1 MTDNQII
8 NINGIDCYEK
18 DGVAYLKLETVARGL
33 GFIRV
38 AASGN
43 EVVRWE
49 TVRRYLTELGVPT
62 SWHGDS
68 HEIGRDGL
76 PEYIPENIFYRLAM
90 KAKNEAAEK
99 FQAKVADEVI
109 PSIRKHGA
117 YMTSDTIDRM
127 IQSPEF
133 GIKLLTALQEERGKR
148 EALQEQNAALLPKA
162 EYYDA
167 VKDTSTVIQVKEL
180 SAYLCSNGV
189 KIGRNKLF
197 EKLRNDGFLCKSG
210 ETRNLPTQEALDA
223 QLMEVKQSVFVR
235 NGEVATGSTTY
246 ITQKGLE
253 YFLRRYG
260 GVRQHKL
267 TEASAV

>member
-1 MTDNQII
+1 MQELIKIEYTNDNPTVLGRDLHEALEVKTEYKNWFPRMCEYGFFEGKDFRSFLTESTGGRPALNHQITLSMAKEL
-8 NINGIDCYEK
+8 CMLQRSEK
-18 DGVAYLKLETVARGL
+18 GKEFRQYFIAVEEAWNKPDAVMARALQMANRTVEQLKKGVAE
-33 GFIRV
+33 
-38 AASGN
+38 
-43 EVVRWE
+43 
-49 TVRRYLTELGVPT
+49 LT
-62 SWHGDS
+62 
-68 HEIGRDGL
+68 
-76 PEYIPENIFYRLAM
+76 
-90 KAKNEAAEK
+90 
-99 FQAKVADEVI
+99 
-109 PSIRKHGA
+109 
-117 YMTSDTIDRM
+117 
-127 IQSPEF
+127 
-133 GIKLLTALQEERGKR
+133 
-148 EALQEQNAALLPKA
+148 EQNAALLPKA

-223 QLMEVKQSVFVR
+223 RLMEVKQSVFVR
-235 NGEVATGSTTY
+235 NGEVTTGSTTY

>member
-1 MTDNQII
+1 MQELIKIEYTNDNPTVLGRDLHEALGVQTSYKDWFPRMCEYGFTKGKDFNALKIERVQTEGTRAVSRQVTDHQITLSMAKEL
-8 NINGIDCYEK
+8 CMLQRSEK
-18 DGVAYLKLETVARGL
+18 GKEFRQYFIAVEEAWNKPDAVMARALQMANRTVEQLKKGVAE
-33 GFIRV
+33 
-38 AASGN
+38 
-43 EVVRWE
+43 
-49 TVRRYLTELGVPT
+49 LT
-62 SWHGDS
+62 
-68 HEIGRDGL
+68 
-76 PEYIPENIFYRLAM
+76 
-90 KAKNEAAEK
+90 
-99 FQAKVADEVI
+99 
-109 PSIRKHGA
+109 
-117 YMTSDTIDRM
+117 
-127 IQSPEF
+127 
-133 GIKLLTALQEERGKR
+133 
-148 EALQEQNAALLPKA
+148 EQNAALLPKA

-223 QLMEVKQSVFVR
+223 QLMEVKQSVFMR
-235 NGEVATGSTTY
+235 SGEVATGSTTY

>member
-1 MTDNQII
+1 MQELIKIEYTNDNPTVLGRDLHEALEVKTEYKNWFPRMCEYGFFEGKDFRSFLTESTGGRPALNHQITLSMAKEL
-8 NINGIDCYEK
+8 CMLQRSEK
-18 DGVAYLKLETVARGL
+18 GKEFRQYFIAVEEAWNKPEAVMARALQMANRTVEQLKKGVAE
-33 GFIRV
+33 
-38 AASGN
+38 
-43 EVVRWE
+43 
-49 TVRRYLTELGVPT
+49 LT
-62 SWHGDS
+62 
-68 HEIGRDGL
+68 
-76 PEYIPENIFYRLAM
+76 
-90 KAKNEAAEK
+90 
-99 FQAKVADEVI
+99 
-109 PSIRKHGA
+109 
-117 YMTSDTIDRM
+117 
-127 IQSPEF
+127 
-133 GIKLLTALQEERGKR
+133 
-148 EALQEQNAALLPKA
+148 EQNAALLPKA

-223 QLMEVKQSVFVR
+223 QLMEVKQSVFMR
-235 NGEVATGSTTY
+235 SGEVATGSTTY

>member
-1 MTDNQII
+1 MTELIKIEYTNDNPTVLARELYDALEVGTPYSMWFPRMCEYGFTRGKDYMEVSNKNVKNPQGGRPTIDHQITLSMAKEL
-8 NINGIDCYEK
+8 CMLQRSEK
-18 DGVAYLKLETVARGL
+18 GREFRQYFISVEEAWNKPEAVMARALQMANRTVEQLKKGVAE
-33 GFIRV
+33 
-38 AASGN
+38 
-43 EVVRWE
+43 
-49 TVRRYLTELGVPT
+49 LT
-62 SWHGDS
+62 
-68 HEIGRDGL
+68 
-76 PEYIPENIFYRLAM
+76 
-90 KAKNEAAEK
+90 
-99 FQAKVADEVI
+99 
-109 PSIRKHGA
+109 
-117 YMTSDTIDRM
+117 
-127 IQSPEF
+127 
-133 GIKLLTALQEERGKR
+133 
-148 EALQEQNAALLPKA
+148 EQNAALLPKA

-223 QLMEVKQSVFVR
+223 RLMEVKQSVFVR
-235 NGEVATGSTTY
+235 NGEVTTGSTTY

-267 TEASAV
+267 TEVSAV

>member
-1 MTDNQII
+1 MQELIKIEYTNDNPTVLARELYDALEVGTPYSMWFPRMCEYGFTRGKDYMEVSNKNVKNPQGGRPTIDHQITLSMAKEL
-8 NINGIDCYEK
+8 CMLQRSEK
-18 DGVAYLKLETVARGL
+18 GREFRQYFIAVEEAWNKPDAVMARALQMANRTVEQLKKGVAE
-33 GFIRV
+33 
-38 AASGN
+38 
-43 EVVRWE
+43 
-49 TVRRYLTELGVPT
+49 LT
-62 SWHGDS
+62 
-68 HEIGRDGL
+68 
-76 PEYIPENIFYRLAM
+76 
-90 KAKNEAAEK
+90 
-99 FQAKVADEVI
+99 
-109 PSIRKHGA
+109 
-117 YMTSDTIDRM
+117 
-127 IQSPEF
+127 
-133 GIKLLTALQEERGKR
+133 
-148 EALQEQNAALLPKA
+148 EQNAALLPKA

-223 QLMEVKQSVFVR
+223 RLMEVKQSVFVR
-235 NGEVATGSTTY
+235 NGEVTTGSTTY

-267 TEASAV
+267 TEVSAV

>member
-18 DGVAYLKLETVARGL
+18 NGVAYLKLETVARGL
-33 GFIRV
+33 GFTEI
-38 AASGN
+38 AGSGN
-43 EVVRWE
+43 ECVRWR
-49 TVRRYLTELGVPT
+49 TVKKYLSELRIAT
-62 SWHGDS
+62 SCD
-68 HEIGRDGL
+68 ENL

-90 KAKNEAAEK
+90 KAKTAAAVK
-99 FQAKVADEVI
+99 FLAKVADEVI

-117 YMTSDTIDRM
+117 HMTADTIDRR

-133 GIKLLTALQEERGKR
+133 GIKLLTALREERGKR
-148 EALQEQNAALLPKA
+148 EALQKQNAALLPKA

-189 KIGRNKLF
+189 NIGRNKLF

-223 QLMEVKQSVFVR
+223 RLMEVKQSVFVR
-235 NGEVATGSTTY
+235 NGEVTTGSTTY

-267 TEASAV
+267 TEVSAV

>member
-1 MTDNQII
+1 MQELIKIEYTNDNPTVLGRDLHEALGVKTEYKNWFPRMCEYGFFEGKDFRSFLIESTGGRPALNHQITLSMAKEL
-8 NINGIDCYEK
+8 CMLQRSEK
-18 DGVAYLKLETVARGL
+18 GKEFRQYFIAVEEAWNKPEAVMARALQMANRTVEQLKKGVAE
-33 GFIRV
+33 
-38 AASGN
+38 
-43 EVVRWE
+43 
-49 TVRRYLTELGVPT
+49 LT
-62 SWHGDS
+62 
-68 HEIGRDGL
+68 
-76 PEYIPENIFYRLAM
+76 
-90 KAKNEAAEK
+90 
-99 FQAKVADEVI
+99 
-109 PSIRKHGA
+109 
-117 YMTSDTIDRM
+117 
-127 IQSPEF
+127 
-133 GIKLLTALQEERGKR
+133 
-148 EALQEQNAALLPKA
+148 EQNAALLPKA

-223 QLMEVKQSVFVR
+223 RLMEVKQSVFVR
-235 NGEVATGSTTY
+235 NGEVTTGSTTY

-267 TEASAV
+267 TEVSAV

>member
-18 DGVAYLKLETVARGL
+18 NGVAYLKLETVARGL
-33 GFIRV
+33 GFTEI
-38 AASGN
+38 AGSGN
-43 EVVRWE
+43 ECVRWR
-49 TVRRYLTELGVPT
+49 TVKKYLSELGIAT
-62 SWHGDS
+62 SC
-68 HEIGRDGL
+68 DGNL

-133 GIKLLTALQEERGKR
+133 GIKLLTALREERGKR
-148 EALQEQNAALLPKA
+148 EALQKQNAALLPKA

-189 KIGRNKLF
+189 NIGRNKLF
-197 EKLRNDGFLCKSG
+197 EKLRNDGFLCKIG

-223 QLMEVKQSVFVR
+223 RLMEVKQSVFVR
-235 NGEVATGSTTY
+235 NGEVTTGSTTY

-267 TEASAV
+267 TEVSAV

>member
-1 MTDNQII
+1 MQELIKIEYTNDNPTVLARELYDALEVGTPYSMWFPRMCEYGFTRGKDYMEVSNKNVKNPQGGRPTIDHQITLSMAKEL
-8 NINGIDCYEK
+8 CMLQRSEK
-18 DGVAYLKLETVARGL
+18 GKEFRQYFIAVEEAWNKPEAVMARALQMANRTVEQLKKGVAE
-33 GFIRV
+33 
-38 AASGN
+38 
-43 EVVRWE
+43 
-49 TVRRYLTELGVPT
+49 LT
-62 SWHGDS
+62 
-68 HEIGRDGL
+68 
-76 PEYIPENIFYRLAM
+76 
-90 KAKNEAAEK
+90 
-99 FQAKVADEVI
+99 
-109 PSIRKHGA
+109 
-117 YMTSDTIDRM
+117 
-127 IQSPEF
+127 
-133 GIKLLTALQEERGKR
+133 
-148 EALQEQNAALLPKA
+148 EQNAALLPKA

-235 NGEVATGSTTY
+235 NGEVTTGSTTY

-267 TEASAV
+267 TEVSAV

>member
-1 MTDNQII
+1 MQELIKIEYTNDNPTVLGRDLHEALEVKTEYKNWFPRMCEYGFFEGKDFRSFLTESTGGRPALNHQITLSMAKEL
-8 NINGIDCYEK
+8 CMLQRSEK
-18 DGVAYLKLETVARGL
+18 GKEFRQYFIAVEEAWNKPDAVMARALQMANRTVEQLKKGVAE
-33 GFIRV
+33 
-38 AASGN
+38 
-43 EVVRWE
+43 
-49 TVRRYLTELGVPT
+49 LT
-62 SWHGDS
+62 
-68 HEIGRDGL
+68 
-76 PEYIPENIFYRLAM
+76 
-90 KAKNEAAEK
+90 
-99 FQAKVADEVI
+99 
-109 PSIRKHGA
+109 
-117 YMTSDTIDRM
+117 
-127 IQSPEF
+127 
-133 GIKLLTALQEERGKR
+133 
-148 EALQEQNAALLPKA
+148 EQNAALLPKA

-223 QLMEVKQSVFVR
+223 QLMEVKQSVFMR
-235 NGEVATGSTTY
+235 SGEVTTGSTTY

-267 TEASAV
+267 TEVSAV

>member
-1 MTDNQII
+1 MQELIKIEYTNDNPTVLGRDLHEALGVKTEYKNWFPRMCEYGFFEGKDFRSFLTESTGGRPALNHQITLSMAKEL
-8 NINGIDCYEK
+8 CMLQRSEK
-18 DGVAYLKLETVARGL
+18 GKEFRQYFIAVEEAWNKPEAVMARALQMANRTVEQLKKGVAE
-33 GFIRV
+33 
-38 AASGN
+38 
-43 EVVRWE
+43 
-49 TVRRYLTELGVPT
+49 LT
-62 SWHGDS
+62 
-68 HEIGRDGL
+68 
-76 PEYIPENIFYRLAM
+76 
-90 KAKNEAAEK
+90 
-99 FQAKVADEVI
+99 
-109 PSIRKHGA
+109 
-117 YMTSDTIDRM
+117 
-127 IQSPEF
+127 
-133 GIKLLTALQEERGKR
+133 
-148 EALQEQNAALLPKA
+148 EQNAALLPKA

-235 NGEVATGSTTY
+235 NGEVTTGSTTY

-267 TEASAV
+267 TEVSAV

>member
-18 DGVAYLKLETVARGL
+18 NGVAYLKLETVARGL
-33 GFIRV
+33 GFTQTQV
-38 AASGN
+38 KNGKEYAS
-43 EVVRWE
+43 VRWE
-49 TVRRYLTELGVPT
+49 RVEQYLSELGFPHK
-62 SWHGDS
+62 WGKD
-68 HEIGRDGL
+68 DF
-76 PEYIPENIFYRLAM
+76 IPENVFYRLAM
-90 KAKNEAAEK
+90 KAKNEVAEQ

-117 YMTSDTIDRM
+117 YMTADTIDRM

-148 EALQEQNAALLPKA
+148 EALQKQNAALLPKA

-235 NGEVATGSTTY
+235 NGEVTTGSTTY

>member
-1 MTDNQII
+1 MQELIKIEYANDNPTVLARDLYDALEVGTPYSMWFPRMCEYGFTRGNDYMEVSNKNVKNPQGGRPTIDHQITLSMAKEL
-8 NINGIDCYEK
+8 CMLQRSEK
-18 DGVAYLKLETVARGL
+18 GKEFRQYFIAVEEAWNKPDAVMARALQMANRTVEQLKKGVAE
-33 GFIRV
+33 
-38 AASGN
+38 
-43 EVVRWE
+43 
-49 TVRRYLTELGVPT
+49 LT
-62 SWHGDS
+62 
-68 HEIGRDGL
+68 
-76 PEYIPENIFYRLAM
+76 
-90 KAKNEAAEK
+90 
-99 FQAKVADEVI
+99 
-109 PSIRKHGA
+109 
-117 YMTSDTIDRM
+117 
-127 IQSPEF
+127 
-133 GIKLLTALQEERGKR
+133 
-148 EALQEQNAALLPKA
+148 EQNAALLPKA

-223 QLMEVKQSVFVR
+223 QLMEVKQSVFMR
-235 NGEVATGSTTY
+235 SGEVATGSTTY

>member
-1 MTDNQII
+1 MQELIKIEYTNDNPTVLGRDLHEALGVQTSYKDWFPRMCEYGFTEGKDFNALKIERVQTEGTRVVSRQVTDHQITLSMAKEL
-8 NINGIDCYEK
+8 CMLQRSEK
-18 DGVAYLKLETVARGL
+18 GKEFRQYFIAVEEAWNKPDAVMARALQMANRTVEQLKKGVAE
-33 GFIRV
+33 
-38 AASGN
+38 
-43 EVVRWE
+43 
-49 TVRRYLTELGVPT
+49 LT
-62 SWHGDS
+62 
-68 HEIGRDGL
+68 
-76 PEYIPENIFYRLAM
+76 
-90 KAKNEAAEK
+90 
-99 FQAKVADEVI
+99 
-109 PSIRKHGA
+109 
-117 YMTSDTIDRM
+117 
-127 IQSPEF
+127 
-133 GIKLLTALQEERGKR
+133 
-148 EALQEQNAALLPKA
+148 EQNAALLPKA

-189 KIGRNKLF
+189 NIGRNKLF

-235 NGEVATGSTTY
+235 NGEVTTGSTTY

>member
-1 MTDNQII
+1 MTDNQIL

-18 DGVAYLKLETVARGL
+18 NGVAYLKLETVARGL
-33 GFIRV
+33 GFTTV

-43 EVVRWE
+43 EVVRWN
-49 TVRRYLTELGVPT
+49 TVHKNLCSLGVAT
-62 SWHGDS
+62 SCNGSDYRS
-68 HEIGRDGL
+68 MC

-223 QLMEVKQSVFVR
+223 RLMEVKQSVFVR
-235 NGEVATGSTTY
+235 NGEVTTGSTTY

>member
-1 MTDNQII
+1 MQELIKIEYTNDNPTVLGRDLHEALEVKTEYKNWFPRMCEYGFFEGKDFRSFLTESTGGRPALNHQITLSMAKEL
-8 NINGIDCYEK
+8 CMLQRSEK
-18 DGVAYLKLETVARGL
+18 GKEFRQYFIAVEEAWNKPEAVMARALQMANRTVEQLKKGVAE
-33 GFIRV
+33 
-38 AASGN
+38 
-43 EVVRWE
+43 
-49 TVRRYLTELGVPT
+49 LT
-62 SWHGDS
+62 
-68 HEIGRDGL
+68 
-76 PEYIPENIFYRLAM
+76 
-90 KAKNEAAEK
+90 
-99 FQAKVADEVI
+99 
-109 PSIRKHGA
+109 
-117 YMTSDTIDRM
+117 
-127 IQSPEF
+127 
-133 GIKLLTALQEERGKR
+133 
-148 EALQEQNAALLPKA
+148 EQNAALLPKA

-223 QLMEVKQSVFVR
+223 RLMEVKQSVFVR
-235 NGEVATGSTTY
+235 NGEVTTGSTTY

-267 TEASAV
+267 TEVSAV

>member
-1 MTDNQII
+1 MQELIKIEYTNDNPTVLGRDLHEALEVKTEYKNWFPRMCEYGFFEGKDFRSFLTESTGGRPALNHQITLSMAKEL
-8 NINGIDCYEK
+8 CMLQRSEK
-18 DGVAYLKLETVARGL
+18 GKEFRQYFIAVEEAWNKPDAVMARALQMANRTVEQLKKGVAE
-33 GFIRV
+33 
-38 AASGN
+38 
-43 EVVRWE
+43 
-49 TVRRYLTELGVPT
+49 LT
-62 SWHGDS
+62 
-68 HEIGRDGL
+68 
-76 PEYIPENIFYRLAM
+76 
-90 KAKNEAAEK
+90 
-99 FQAKVADEVI
+99 
-109 PSIRKHGA
+109 
-117 YMTSDTIDRM
+117 
-127 IQSPEF
+127 
-133 GIKLLTALQEERGKR
+133 
-148 EALQEQNAALLPKA
+148 EQNAALLPKA

-223 QLMEVKQSVFVR
+223 QLMEVKQSVFMR
-235 NGEVATGSTTY
+235 SGEVATGSTTY

-267 TEASAV
+267 TEVSAV

>member
-18 DGVAYLKLETVARGL
+18 NGVAYLKLETVARGL
-33 GFIRV
+33 GFTQTQV
-38 AASGN
+38 KNGKEYAS
-43 EVVRWE
+43 VRWE
-49 TVRRYLTELGVPT
+49 RVEQYLSELGFPHK
-62 SWHGDS
+62 WGKD
-68 HEIGRDGL
+68 DF
-76 PEYIPENIFYRLAM
+76 IPENVFYRLAM
-90 KAKNEAAEK
+90 KAKNEVAEQ

-148 EALQEQNAALLPKA
+148 EALQKQNAALLPKA

-235 NGEVATGSTTY
+235 NGEVTTGSTTY

-267 TEASAV
+267 TEVSAV

>member
-18 DGVAYLKLETVARGL
+18 NGVAYLKLETVARGL
-33 GFIRV
+33 GVTEI
-38 AASGN
+38 AGSGN
-43 EVVRWE
+43 ECVRWR
-49 TVRRYLTELGVPT
+49 TVKKYLSELGIAT
-62 SWHGDS
+62 SCD
-68 HEIGRDGL
+68 ENL

-117 YMTSDTIDRM
+117 YMTADTIDRM

-133 GIKLLTALQEERGKR
+133 GIKLLTALREERGKR
-148 EALQEQNAALLPKA
+148 EALQKQNAALLPKA

-223 QLMEVKQSVFVR
+223 RLMEVKQSVFVR
-235 NGEVATGSTTY
+235 NGEVTTGSTTY

>member
-18 DGVAYLKLETVARGL
+18 NGVAYLKLETVARGL
-33 GFIRV
+33 GFTQTQV
-38 AASGN
+38 KNGKEYAS
-43 EVVRWE
+43 VRWE
-49 TVRRYLTELGVPT
+49 RVEQYLSELGFPHK
-62 SWHGDS
+62 WGKD
-68 HEIGRDGL
+68 DF
-76 PEYIPENIFYRLAM
+76 IPENVFYRLAM
-90 KAKNEAAEK
+90 KAKNEVAEQ

-117 YMTSDTIDRM
+117 YMTADTIDRM

-148 EALQEQNAALLPKA
+148 EALQKQNAALLPKA

-189 KIGRNKLF
+189 NIGRNKLF

-235 NGEVATGSTTY
+235 NGEVTTGSTTY

-267 TEASAV
+267 TEVSAV

>member
-1 MTDNQII
+1 MQELIKIEYTNDNPTVLGRDLHEALEVKTEYKNWFPRMCEYGFFEGKDFRSFLTESTGGRPALNHQITLSMAKEL
-8 NINGIDCYEK
+8 CMLQRSEK
-18 DGVAYLKLETVARGL
+18 GKEFRQYFIAVEEAWNKPEAVMARALQMANRTVEQLKKGVAE
-33 GFIRV
+33 
-38 AASGN
+38 
-43 EVVRWE
+43 
-49 TVRRYLTELGVPT
+49 LT
-62 SWHGDS
+62 
-68 HEIGRDGL
+68 
-76 PEYIPENIFYRLAM
+76 
-90 KAKNEAAEK
+90 
-99 FQAKVADEVI
+99 
-109 PSIRKHGA
+109 
-117 YMTSDTIDRM
+117 
-127 IQSPEF
+127 
-133 GIKLLTALQEERGKR
+133 
-148 EALQEQNAALLPKA
+148 EQNAALLPKA

-235 NGEVATGSTTY
+235 NGEVTTGSTTY

>member
-18 DGVAYLKLETVARGL
+18 NGVAYLKLETVARGL
-33 GFIRV
+33 GFTQTQV
-38 AASGN
+38 KNGKEYAS
-43 EVVRWE
+43 VRWE
-49 TVRRYLTELGVPT
+49 RVEQYLSELGFPHK
-62 SWHGDS
+62 WGKD
-68 HEIGRDGL
+68 DF
-76 PEYIPENIFYRLAM
+76 IPENVFYRLAM
-90 KAKNEAAEK
+90 KAKNEVAEQ

-117 YMTSDTIDRM
+117 YMTADTIDRM

-148 EALQEQNAALLPKA
+148 EALQKQNAALLPKA

-223 QLMEVKQSVFVR
+223 RLMEVKQSVFVR
-235 NGEVATGSTTY
+235 NGEVTTGSTTY

>member
-1 MTDNQII
+1 MQELIKIEYTNDNPTVLARELYDALEVGTPYSMWFPRMCEYGFTRGKDYMEVSNKNVKNPQGGRPTIDHQITI
-8 NINGIDCYEK
+8 SMAKELCMLQRSEK
-18 DGVAYLKLETVARGL
+18 GREFRQYFISVEEAWNKPEAVMARALQMANRTVEQLKKGVAE
-33 GFIRV
+33 
-38 AASGN
+38 
-43 EVVRWE
+43 
-49 TVRRYLTELGVPT
+49 LT
-62 SWHGDS
+62 
-68 HEIGRDGL
+68 
-76 PEYIPENIFYRLAM
+76 
-90 KAKNEAAEK
+90 
-99 FQAKVADEVI
+99 
-109 PSIRKHGA
+109 
-117 YMTSDTIDRM
+117 
-127 IQSPEF
+127 
-133 GIKLLTALQEERGKR
+133 
-148 EALQEQNAALLPKA
+148 EQNAALLPKA

-235 NGEVATGSTTY
+235 NGEVTTGSTTY

>member
-1 MTDNQII
+1 MQELIKIEYTNDNPTVLGRDLHEALEVKTEYKNWFPRMCEYGFFEGKDFRSFLTESTGGRPALNHQITLSMAKEL
-8 NINGIDCYEK
+8 CMLQRSEK
-18 DGVAYLKLETVARGL
+18 GKEFRQYFIAVEEAWNKPDAVMARALQMANRTVEQLKKGVAE
-33 GFIRV
+33 
-38 AASGN
+38 
-43 EVVRWE
+43 
-49 TVRRYLTELGVPT
+49 LT
-62 SWHGDS
+62 
-68 HEIGRDGL
+68 
-76 PEYIPENIFYRLAM
+76 
-90 KAKNEAAEK
+90 
-99 FQAKVADEVI
+99 
-109 PSIRKHGA
+109 
-117 YMTSDTIDRM
+117 
-127 IQSPEF
+127 
-133 GIKLLTALQEERGKR
+133 
-148 EALQEQNAALLPKA
+148 EQNAALLPKA

-235 NGEVATGSTTY
+235 NGEVTTGSTTY

>member
-1 MTDNQII
+1 MQELIKIEYTNDNPTVLGRDLHEALGVQTSYKDWFPRMCEYGFTKGKDFNALKIERVQTEGTRVVSRQVTDHQITLSMAKEL
-8 NINGIDCYEK
+8 CMLQRSEK
-18 DGVAYLKLETVARGL
+18 GREFRQYFISVEEAWNKPEAVMARALQMANRTVEQLKKGVAE
-33 GFIRV
+33 
-38 AASGN
+38 
-43 EVVRWE
+43 
-49 TVRRYLTELGVPT
+49 LT
-62 SWHGDS
+62 
-68 HEIGRDGL
+68 
-76 PEYIPENIFYRLAM
+76 
-90 KAKNEAAEK
+90 
-99 FQAKVADEVI
+99 
-109 PSIRKHGA
+109 
-117 YMTSDTIDRM
+117 
-127 IQSPEF
+127 
-133 GIKLLTALQEERGKR
+133 
-148 EALQEQNAALLPKA
+148 EQNAALLPKA

-189 KIGRNKLF
+189 NIGRNKLF

-223 QLMEVKQSVFVR
+223 RLMEVKQSVFVR

-267 TEASAV
+267 TEVSAV